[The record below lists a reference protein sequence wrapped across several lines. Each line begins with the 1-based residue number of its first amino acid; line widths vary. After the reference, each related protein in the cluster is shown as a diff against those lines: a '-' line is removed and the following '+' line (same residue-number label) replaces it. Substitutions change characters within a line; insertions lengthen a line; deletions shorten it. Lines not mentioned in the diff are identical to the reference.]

1 MARTRINKATETF
14 LVVLL
19 ILAICF
25 SAAILMDAG
34 RKAYSR
40 ILENNSRLTNARIAL
55 SYVNMRIRQN
65 DFGGMISYE
74 KKFLGESEVLVIE
87 HAGIEKGMY
96 TYIFYSEGALW
107 EIYIPA
113 GIDPDI
119 EDAERIV
126 EIDGFIMDYYED
138 GNFFR
143 ITAVYSQDGKIKTM
157 ERIIGKKTG

>member
-1 MARTRINKATETF
+1 M
-14 LVVLL
+14 VVLL
-19 ILAICF
+19 ILALCF
-25 SAAILMDAG
+25 SAVVLMDAG

-65 DFGGMISYE
+65 DFGGVITYE
-74 KKFLGESEVLVIE
+74 KNFLNGSEVLVIE
-87 HAGIEKGMY
+87 HTGIEKGMY
-96 TYIFYSEGALW
+96 TYIFYSGGALW
-107 EIYIPA
+107 EIYIPS
-113 GIDPDI
+113 GVDPGM

-126 EIDGFIMDYYED
+126 EVEGFAMDYHEE

-143 ITAVYSQDGKIKTM
+143 ISAAYSQDGKIKTM